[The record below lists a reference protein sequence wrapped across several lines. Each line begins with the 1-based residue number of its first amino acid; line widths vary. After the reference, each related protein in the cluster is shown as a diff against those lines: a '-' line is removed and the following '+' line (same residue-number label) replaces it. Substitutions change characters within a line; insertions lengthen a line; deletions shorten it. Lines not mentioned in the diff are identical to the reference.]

1 MQMNKAILRNS
12 KIVIFKNFRGH
23 PGDFF
28 SQPAGSETDLF
39 SRRPGFFF
47 KKVIDNMKY

>member
-12 KIVIFKNFRGH
+12 KIVIFKNFCGR

-28 SQPAGSETDLF
+28 SQPAGSETDFF

-47 KKVIDNMKY
+47 